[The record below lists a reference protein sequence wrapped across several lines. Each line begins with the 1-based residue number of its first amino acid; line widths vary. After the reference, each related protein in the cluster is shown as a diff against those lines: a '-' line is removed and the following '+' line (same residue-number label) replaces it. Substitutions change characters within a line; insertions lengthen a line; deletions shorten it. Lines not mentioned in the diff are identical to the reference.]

1 LVSEYKGRDIKKS
14 DEENRRSVGVGGSF
28 GGSFPLFRPFGGSFF
43 KKGGSF
49 STYLL
54 LDNISCIFMAL
65 AL

>member
-49 STYLL
+49 FDFLI
-54 LDNISCIFMAL
+54 ISKLFVPL
-65 AL
+65 HQNK